1 MGNLKDIQDITGLT
15 SEAIFNIRKPVD
27 YMCSDIDSHIK
38 DIRAQCDYM
47 MDGDEEDVKYYS
59 KSIKSDVDSY
69 FEDIRSKVEN
79 LRDWGEQWKAL
90 AKDLFNELLE
100 IDSDNTIDSYLSYEA
115 LEKIKEH
122 LKKSIDMSK
131 LLFFD
136 LETTGVKFWRNGIHQ
151 IGGIVDIDGQEVERF
166 DIRLAP
172 NPAATIEQEAL
183 DVAGVT
189 LEQVQSYQPMEEGYR
204 QLVGILSKYV
214 NKFDKRDKM
223 YLVGYNNA
231 GFDNNFLRA
240 LFIQCGDKYFGSW
253 FYPNCMDVYV
263 MVTPFLMGVRNDMEN
278 FKLMTVART
287 MGIEIDEN
295 KLHDATYD
303 IELTRDIFYKI
314 INKMD
319 VKL

>member
-1 MGNLKDIQDITGLT
+1 MGNLKDIQDITSLT

-38 DIRAQCDYM
+38 DIRTQCDYI

-79 LRDWGEQWKAL
+79 LRDWGEQWKVL
-90 AKDLFNELLE
+90 AKDLFDELMKVNSNKA
-100 IDSDNTIDSYLSYEA
+100 INSYLSYEA
-115 LEKIKEH
+115 LERLRNILKINRYEQ
-122 LKKSIDMSK
+122 ITI
-131 LLFFD
+131 FD

-189 LEQVQSYQPMEEGYR
+189 LEQVQSYQPMEDGYR

-231 GFDNNFLRA
+231 GFDNSFLRA
-240 LFIQCGDKYFGSW
+240 LFQQCGDKYFGSW

-278 FKLMTVART
+278 FKLMTVAKT

-303 IELTRDIFYKI
+303 IELTRDIFYRI
-314 INKMD
+314 IGKMD

>member
-1 MGNLKDIQDITGLT
+1 
-15 SEAIFNIRKPVD
+15 
-27 YMCSDIDSHIK
+27 
-38 DIRAQCDYM
+38 
-47 MDGDEEDVKYYS
+47 
-59 KSIKSDVDSY
+59 
-69 FEDIRSKVEN
+69 
-79 LRDWGEQWKAL
+79 
-90 AKDLFNELLE
+90 
-100 IDSDNTIDSYLSYEA
+100 
-115 LEKIKEH
+115 
-122 LKKSIDMSK
+122 MSK

-151 IGGIVDIDGQEVERF
+151 IGGIVDIDGQEAERF

-231 GFDNNFLRA
+231 GFDNSFLRA
-240 LFIQCGDKYFGSW
+240 LFQQCGDKYFGSW

-263 MVTPFLMGVRNDMEN
+263 MVTPYGR
-278 FKLMTVART
+278 KKRY
-287 MGIEIDEN
+287 G
-295 KLHDATYD
+295 
-303 IELTRDIFYKI
+303 EL
-314 INKMD
+314 
-319 VKL
+319 

>member
-1 MGNLKDIQDITGLT
+1 M
-15 SEAIFNIRKPVD
+15 
-27 YMCSDIDSHIK
+27 
-38 DIRAQCDYM
+38 
-47 MDGDEEDVKYYS
+47 
-59 KSIKSDVDSY
+59 
-69 FEDIRSKVEN
+69 
-79 LRDWGEQWKAL
+79 
-90 AKDLFNELLE
+90 
-100 IDSDNTIDSYLSYEA
+100 
-115 LEKIKEH
+115 
-122 LKKSIDMSK
+122 
-131 LLFFD
+131 
-136 LETTGVKFWRNGIHQ
+136 
-151 IGGIVDIDGQEVERF
+151 DIDGQETERF

-223 YLVGYNNA
+223 YLVGYNSA

-240 LFIQCGDKYFGSW
+240 LFTQCGDKYFGSW

-303 IELTRDIFYKI
+303 IELTRDIFYRI
-314 INKMD
+314 IGKMD
-319 VKL
+319 DKIDEILDLLKSQNEMIKDIHDYVKEVTSEKYIADLRMTSFSINLAADILTEAISPKIKGMMVDLLRKQGWKTE

>member
-1 MGNLKDIQDITGLT
+1 M
-15 SEAIFNIRKPVD
+15 
-27 YMCSDIDSHIK
+27 
-38 DIRAQCDYM
+38 
-47 MDGDEEDVKYYS
+47 
-59 KSIKSDVDSY
+59 
-69 FEDIRSKVEN
+69 
-79 LRDWGEQWKAL
+79 
-90 AKDLFNELLE
+90 
-100 IDSDNTIDSYLSYEA
+100 
-115 LEKIKEH
+115 
-122 LKKSIDMSK
+122 
-131 LLFFD
+131 
-136 LETTGVKFWRNGIHQ
+136 
-151 IGGIVDIDGQEVERF
+151 DIDGQETERF

-214 NKFDKRDKM
+214 NKFDK
-223 YLVGYNNA
+223 
-231 GFDNNFLRA
+231 
-240 LFIQCGDKYFGSW
+240 S
-253 FYPNCMDVYV
+253 VYV

-303 IELTRDIFYKI
+303 IELTRDIFYRI
-314 INKMD
+314 IGKMD

>member
-100 IDSDNTIDSYLSYEA
+100 
-115 LEKIKEH
+115 
-122 LKKSIDMSK
+122 
-131 LLFFD
+131 
-136 LETTGVKFWRNGIHQ
+136 
-151 IGGIVDIDGQEVERF
+151 
-166 DIRLAP
+166 
-172 NPAATIEQEAL
+172 
-183 DVAGVT
+183 
-189 LEQVQSYQPMEEGYR
+189 EEGYR

-240 LFIQCGDKYFGSW
+240 LFTQCGDKYFGSW

>member
-1 MGNLKDIQDITGLT
+1 
-15 SEAIFNIRKPVD
+15 
-27 YMCSDIDSHIK
+27 
-38 DIRAQCDYM
+38 
-47 MDGDEEDVKYYS
+47 
-59 KSIKSDVDSY
+59 
-69 FEDIRSKVEN
+69 
-79 LRDWGEQWKAL
+79 
-90 AKDLFNELLE
+90 
-100 IDSDNTIDSYLSYEA
+100 
-115 LEKIKEH
+115 
-122 LKKSIDMSK
+122 MSK

-166 DIRLAP
+166 DILPGPEPCRHDRARG
-172 NPAATIEQEAL
+172 
-183 DVAGVT
+183 AGRGWRYLGAGEVVSAYGRR
-189 LEQVQSYQPMEEGYR
+189 ER

-231 GFDNNFLRA
+231 GFDNSFLRA
-240 LFIQCGDKYFGSW
+240 LFQQCGDKYFGSW

-303 IELTRDIFYKI
+303 IELTRDIFYRI
-314 INKMD
+314 IGKMD
-319 VKL
+319 IKL